1 LAHRGWRHGGARL
14 RFFER
19 CTTGR
24 TLGTLVA
31 FWALTTRFAWLAWFT
46 RLTWLTGLVLG
57 LIVRGRVIR
66 AKSVLSCRALLGM
79 ICSAVF
85 TRCTV
90 ATLTAVT
97 AIAVA

>member
-1 LAHRGWRHGGARL
+1 LAHRGWRHGGGRL

-24 TLGTLVA
+24 TFGTLVA

-46 RLTWLTGLVLG
+46 RLPWLTSLLLG

-66 AKSVLSCRALLGM
+66 AKRVLSCCALFGM

-85 TRCTV
+85 TGCTV

-97 AIAVA
+97 AITVA